1 MIAIS
6 PYLFLTKTW
15 PCLPLTSSIPLAM
28 YAVTGSVVAN
38 VCEVIDVLINI
49 PTNTKDR
56 VGKAD
61 HTLLDLADAG
71 GLKALIVPAHL
82 PSLQNALRADESPS
96 AQVFADPHHH
106 LDAISGLDPL
116 HRTIDKARGQ

>member
-1 MIAIS
+1 
-6 PYLFLTKTW
+6 
-15 PCLPLTSSIPLAM
+15 M

-49 PTNTKDR
+49 LTNTKDR

-71 GLKALIVPAHL
+71 GLKALTVPAHL

-96 AQVFADPHHH
+96 AQVIADLHHH
-106 LDAISGLDPL
+106 LDTTPNLDLL
-116 HRTIDKARGQ
+116 HRTIDKVRDQ